1 MADYSFL
8 TEFLM
13 ILLIATLVAFTFAR
27 LRLPSLLGYLL
38 AGILIGP
45 NGFGILSDVT
55 RVYHLAELGVV
66 LLMLTI
72 GLEITFDR
80 LKGFGRIAILGGTLQ
95 IILSVLLALLFAFWK
110 GWSPYEGFFL
120 GSVIALSS
128 TAIVLK
134 FLIDRG
140 EASTPYGRIA
150 VSILIFQDLA
160 VVPLMI
166 FINGSGQ
173 SAGALL
179 HTLAFA
185 FGKTLLLLG
194 GAVIFARYLLPRF
207 LHEVALSRNREIFF
221 LTSVVICLGVAWASG
236 RMGLSLAVGAFFAGV
251 MFANSDFGD
260 QLTGELIPFRHVFVS
275 IFFVSIGMLFD
286 LNFALQNLLTLAA
299 MVGLVL
305 LINFVLMTF
314 LIAGFGY
321 PLRVAIATGI
331 ILSQIGEFS
340 FLLLEAG
347 RNSGGIDAHLY
358 QLLMSTAFLTM
369 FMTPFL
375 FALVSPIMK
384 VSEKLPFMGFSSG
397 REPEEA
403 GEAYPAGHVI
413 LCGFGPPGHDLA
425 IAFQEEKIPF
435 VLVEMNPNRV
445 KHAREMGVSVIY
457 GDAANEGVMRRAGID
472 RARAVVVSFGDSLG
486 MEQIIR
492 VVQRLNSGVTMVVR
506 TRYEQDVAH
515 LYDLGADVVIM
526 EEWEA
531 GHELNR
537 VVLEMLNIPPVNQ
550 KSHLERI
557 IARKE
562 LMIEEAILKRSAEKP
577 N

>member
-8 TEFLM
+8 TEFLT
-13 ILLIATLVAFTFAR
+13 ILLIATLVAFTFER
-27 LRLPSLLGYLL
+27 FRLPAILGYLL

-45 NGFGILSDVT
+45 HGFGLLSDVA
-55 RVYHLAELGVV
+55 RIYSLAELGVV

-80 LKGFGRIAILGGTLQ
+80 LKGFGRIAILGGMLQ
-95 IILSVLLALLFAFWK
+95 IVLSVILALLFAFWK

-140 EASTPYGRIA
+140 EVATPYGRIA

-166 FINGSGQ
+166 FINGSG
-173 SAGALL
+173 AAPGVLL
-179 HTLAFA
+179 HTLAIA

-194 GAVIFARYLLPRF
+194 CAILFARYLLPRF

-260 QLTGELIPFRHVFVS
+260 QLTGELLPFRHIFVS

-286 LNFALQNLLTLAA
+286 VRFAFENFLTLAA

-314 LIAGFGY
+314 LVAGFGY

-347 RNSGGIDAHLY
+347 RNSGGIDPHLY
-358 QLLMSTAFLTM
+358 QLLLSTAFLTM

-384 VSEKLPFMGFSSG
+384 ASEKLPFMGFSSAAESEG
-397 REPEEA
+397 NEPSRPEN
-403 GEAYPAGHVI
+403 HVI

-425 IAFQEEKIPF
+425 MAFREENIPF

-457 GDAANEGVMRRAGID
+457 GDAVNEGVMRRAGIE

-492 VVQRLNSGVTMVVR
+492 VVQRLNSGVTLVVR

-515 LYDLGADVVIM
+515 LYDLEADVVIM

-537 VVLEMLNIPPVNQ
+537 VVLELLDIAPDRQ
-550 KSHLERI
+550 KNHLERI

-562 LMIEEAILKRSAEKP
+562 LMIEEAILKRSAEKS